1 MSLNDGTPSG
11 GSYVY
16 SMPFTHSSTVTLPR
30 SVRISVEWVKD
41 GPLDFGTR
49 PVFACRILRGGQV
62 IAENRGVGYA
72 SCSASL
78 N

>member
-1 MSLNDGTPSG
+1 MNDGTPSG

-16 SMPFTHSSTVTLPR
+16 SMPFTHTSTVTLPQ

-41 GPLDFGTR
+41 GPLDFSGR
-49 PVFACRILRGGQV
+49 PVFSCRILRAGQV
-62 IAENRGVGYA
+62 IAENRGLGYA
-72 SCSASL
+72 SCSASV